1 MKIDQLSA
9 SEKVVLAQQL
19 WDSVAVDQKAVA
31 LTSAQ
36 KTELDKRLAKFES
49 DQDTGSDWNT
59 VKSRIVNS

>member
-19 WDSVAVDQKAVA
+19 WDSVAVDQNAVA

-36 KTELDKRLAKFES
+36 KTELDNRIAKFES